1 MTTHDAEDT
10 TDRAADPA
18 APNAAP
24 DAAPDAPEGGGGSG
38 GGGDG
43 GGRDEDRGWLA
54 DVPAAHLKTARRYR
68 SLGDLLNGH
77 AELRARMD
85 SALFVPGADA
95 TAEERRRFL
104 ERLGRPKEASGYR
117 PPQTDGDGDGFDE
130 ARQAAFFEKAHG
142 IGLTQDQVEALMT
155 WELDNARTAREEDRK
170 AHREAHRKIEEAWGE
185 EAAANYEKARRVGD
199 VLFPAG
205 RREALGLA
213 DDPRLWSA
221 GLAEAL
227 AAAAPSFMDHPRVGG
242 AERGPGGGGAALEA
256 ELDELMNRPDYR
268 ANEHH
273 QKRAREISEAL
284 YGAGTIHPA
293 AG

>member
-10 TDRAADPA
+10 TDRAAGPA

-24 DAAPDAPEGGGGSG
+24 NAAEG

-43 GGRDEDRGWLA
+43 GGRDEDRSWLA

-95 TAEERRRFL
+95 TEEERGRFL

-117 PPQTDGDGDGFDE
+117 PPQTDSDGDGFDE

-170 AHREAHRKIEEAWGE
+170 AHRKIEEAWGE
-185 EAAANYEKARRVGD
+185 DAAANYEKARRVGD

-227 AAAAPSFMDHPRVGG
+227 AAAAPSFMDHPRIGG
-242 AERGPGGGGAALEA
+242 AERGPGGGNAAALEA
-256 ELDELMNRPDYR
+256 ELDDLMNRPDYR

-273 QKRAREISEAL
+273 QRRAREISEAL